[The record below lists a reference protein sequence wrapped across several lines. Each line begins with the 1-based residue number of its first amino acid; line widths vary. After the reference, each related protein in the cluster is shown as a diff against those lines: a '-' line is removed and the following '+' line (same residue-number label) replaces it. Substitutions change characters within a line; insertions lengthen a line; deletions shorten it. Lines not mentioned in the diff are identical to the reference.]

1 MSYIKG
7 IDVLPQELLDLIQ
20 NYVDGEIYLY
30 SQKRMQ
36 QKVLGGNNQK

>member
-20 NYVDGEIYLY
+20 NYVDGEYIYIT
-30 SQKRMQ
+30 KRMQ